1 MHVMEQIQSRGGEE
15 PLINMVGEKVALG
28 PIHKDIL
35 PILNKWEND
44 FEVTFL
50 LGDPMWPVVL
60 EETATRFARDSK
72 GEQRDQIQFIMYE
85 KATLRPIGLAKLRN
99 IDSRNRTATYGILIG
114 EKDCWSKGYGTETTR
129 LMLDYG
135 FTVLGLH
142 NIDLTTSGYNER
154 AIRAYERAGF
164 RLIGQRREAQRWGDK
179 VYPAVIMDCLASEF
193 ETPLKRLLQLP

>member
-1 MHVMEQIQSRGGEE
+1 MEQMQSRGGET
-15 PLINMVGEKVALG
+15 PLINIVGQRVALG
-28 PIHKDIL
+28 PIHKDVL

-50 LGDPMWPVVL
+50 LGDPIRPVGL
-60 EETATRFARDSK
+60 EETETRYAPDSK
-72 GEQRDQIQFIMYE
+72 GEQRDQIHFIIYE
-85 KATLRPIGLAKLRN
+85 KATLRPIGLAKLRD

-142 NIDLTTSGYNER
+142 NINLTTCGYNER

-164 RLIGQRREAQRWGDK
+164 RLIGKRREAQRWGDK
-179 VYPAVIMDCLASEF
+179 VYPTVIMDCLASEF